1 MLILQRLKCDR
12 NQPCSSCSN
21 RGLSNSCTYVP
32 LATNG
37 ARKMDQV
44 KRSPQSGSSVQDRIN
59 QLEALVLTLMHS
71 THQKPPQ
78 SASGASKNANELDAE
93 LSDSFG
99 RISLEND
106 ETRYV
111 SGDHWISIL
120 EGVRYASL
128 FSPYSTNDPIRLP
141 SSKTISKMAI
151 RDPAPSL
158 QADLMSM
165 KTGARSFF
173 LDATTRPAGSP
184 SLMPCLRDPW
194 LIGSCPSISI
204 SWT

>member
-12 NQPCSSCSN
+12 NHPCGSCSN
-21 RGLSNSCTYVP
+21 RGLSNSCTYIP
-32 LATNG
+32 LVTNF
-37 ARKMDQV
+37 ARKTDQK
-44 KRSPQSGSSVQDRIN
+44 KRSPQTGSSIQERIN
-59 QLEALVLTLMHS
+59 QLEGLVLTLMHS
-71 THQKPPQ
+71 AHQKPPE
-78 SASGASKNANELDAE
+78 ATAGATKNANELDAE

-120 EGVRYASL
+120 EGVRDAPL
-128 FSPYSTNDPIRLP
+128 LSPFFADDLVRSP
-141 SSKTISKMAI
+141 SSKTISKMAV
-151 RDPAPSL
+151 RDPVPSL
-158 QADLMSM
+158 PPELVRM
-165 KTGARSFF
+165 KIEARSFF
-173 LDATTRPAGSP
+173 LDATIRPAGTP

-194 LIGSCPSISI
+194 QIDSCPSISI